1 MGCDIHIFLE
11 RKNSKNQW
19 VDSMVYKNDPYV
31 GFRPLSHYARSY
43 TLFATLAGVRGDD
56 PIEYPKG
63 IPEDCSLEYKKLCD
77 VWEGDGHSHS
87 YFTLRELL
95 DAAPSC
101 SELRKDQL
109 YEFISHLKS
118 IIKVQ
123 DYWVD
128 DKEIDDNAEKYR
140 VCFFFDN

>member
-11 RKNSKNQW
+11 KRNSENQW
-19 VDSMVYKNDPYV
+19 IDSMVYENDPYD
-31 GFRPLSHYARSY
+31 GFRPLSYYERSY

-77 VWEGDGHSHS
+77 DWEGDGHSHS

-128 DKEIDDNAEKYR
+128 DEEIDDNAEKYR